1 MKIFLNI
8 GLAGLMAAGMLMAS
22 CGGSDNV
29 ITPDAPGSDDGILD
43 TKGGLH
49 FSLSGV
55 DADWSMSGAD
65 VWYRTGG
72 EARMAGLV
80 FDSKAGMWSLDQDV
94 AAGSEAAAVWP
105 RQEIKDGIVTVM
117 TESQEDVLAGR
128 AAEGIRYG
136 GSVAMG
142 HLMPLVRFSFE
153 DGGYGGEGSIGNVI
167 IDEVSSR
174 IRYDM
179 TTGQVEAE
187 TDETKFMMMGY
198 GLRESNSGSFV
209 MPAGSWDAGQ
219 GMAWIFEQG
228 TNPNDYSFGAV
239 IGEQNGYHI
248 YLVDRI
254 PTIQFQIDGYWFL
267 CRLEGTYDAGK
278 VYDVR
283 LRVSGKDDGGGKTVP
298 SVALDGGVGVSDWTW
313 YGKTLVW

>member
-1 MKIFLNI
+1 MKTFLNI

-29 ITPDAPGSDDGILD
+29 ITPDAPGADSGILD

-55 DADWSMSGAD
+55 DADWGMSGAD

-94 AAGSEAAAVWP
+94 AAGSEATVVWP
-105 RQEIKDGIVTVM
+105 KQGIKDGIVTVL
-117 TESQEDVLAGR
+117 TENQDDVLAGR
-128 AAEGIRYG
+128 AADGIRDG
-136 GSVAMG
+136 SSVAMS
-142 HLMPLVRFSFE
+142 HLMSLVRFSFE
-153 DGGYGGEGSIGNVI
+153 DDGYSGEGSMGYVV
-167 IDEVSSR
+167 IDELSSR
-174 IRYDM
+174 IRYDVS
-179 TTGQVEAE
+179 TGMVEAE
-187 TDETKFMMMGY
+187 DDETKLMMMGY

-219 GMAWIFEQG
+219 GKPWIFEQG
-228 TNPNDYSFGAV
+228 TNSNDFSFGTV
-239 IGEQNGYHI
+239 IGEQNGFHI

-267 CRLEGTYDAGK
+267 CRLEGVYDAGK
-278 VYDVR
+278 VYDVK
-283 LRVSGKDDGGGKTVP
+283 LKVSGKDDGGGKTVP

-313 YGKTLVW
+313 YGKKH